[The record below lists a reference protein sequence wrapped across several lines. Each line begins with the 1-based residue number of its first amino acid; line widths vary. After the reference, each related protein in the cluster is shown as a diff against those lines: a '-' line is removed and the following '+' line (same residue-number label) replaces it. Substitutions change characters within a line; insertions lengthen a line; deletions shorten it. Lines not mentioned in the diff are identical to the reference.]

1 MALQMSE
8 LEDRLAASNETK
20 DQLTNSLR
28 ELEGKVAELLEE
40 RAELGDHVSSLQ
52 SDGIAKD
59 NELSASQ
66 SRLQKVTTF
75 FSARMKDL
83 NAITSEQYGKFEA
96 VQDRLDRVSTRIDTY
111 GHDLSHRISG
121 LLEEKETEAAHHK
134 RVIEKLQDQIRDLY
148 EKHERDVATM
158 KDDLEAEYQDELNNL
173 HIGHDS
179 DTRKIFKRAEKEAKD
194 AAEKHAQALEDLEK
208 RLSIKRAETSTQSVQ
223 TRNPQYHDEAMQTIG
238 DLSEDWVDLHSLKQ
252 DHENVMSAATQRM
265 QDLEK
270 QIEFANRNVYES
282 QETIRDLL
290 AGKLEDDEHLED
302 LRKQFTKLQE
312 EHQSQ
317 QELHVQDRKQ
327 GAEARD
333 RLIAELE
340 GANQQMKFI
349 NDSLATKEAELQ
361 TTNNANRELS
371 QKVRTASQAS
381 ERHRSVTI
389 KTMDELKA
397 VQGEVSKMRQS
408 NNQEIMAL
416 KQAIKVCQTSA
427 SAVNEQLRKAHMTI
441 SQQSERIKGFEKE
454 NLRRASEMRPSPRA
468 SSATTSVSPTTAARA
483 THGGNA
489 TVSRSPVRAGNSNIL
504 GDMAAFR
511 TQVDAIQAINDDL
524 ENLHRQ
530 SLKRLNGVPTTVN
543 LDRYGMPVPRSPLGD
558 MNLNAS
564 DGMES

>member
-1 MALQMSE
+1 MTVQITQ
-8 LEDRLAASNETK
+8 LENELAASNETK
-20 DQLTNSLR
+20 NQLSHSLH
-28 ELEGKVAELLEE
+28 ELEDKVAELLEE

-59 NELSASQ
+59 NALSASQ
-66 SRLQKVTTF
+66 LRLQKVTTF
-75 FSARMKDL
+75 FSARMEEIE
-83 NAITSEQYGKFEA
+83 AITNEQCEKFEA
-96 VQDRLDRVSTRIDTY
+96 VQKRLDRVSTRIDTY
-111 GHDLSHRISG
+111 GHELSHRVNG
-121 LLEEKETEAAHHK
+121 LLEDKEAAEAHHK
-134 RVIEKLQDQIRDLY
+134 KVIEKLQDQIRDLY
-148 EKHERDVATM
+148 AKHERDIAKM

-179 DTRKIFKRAEKEAKD
+179 DTRKMFKRAEKEAKE
-194 AAEKHAQALEDLEK
+194 AAAKHAQALEDLEK
-208 RLSIKRAETSTQSVQ
+208 RLSIKRAETFTQSVQ
-223 TRNPQYHDEAMQTIG
+223 TKSPQYHDEAMQTIV
-238 DLSEDWVDLHSLKQ
+238 DLSEDWVDLNSLKQ
-252 DHENVMSAATQRM
+252 DHENVMSAATSRM
-265 QDLEK
+265 QDLER

-282 QETIRDLL
+282 QETVRDLL
-290 AGKLEDDEHLED
+290 AGKIEDDERFEGLQ
-302 LRKQFTKLQE
+302 KQFTKMQE

-317 QELHVQDRKQ
+317 QELHVKDRKQ

-333 RLIAELE
+333 RLIAQLE
-340 GANQQMKFI
+340 GANQQMKLI

-361 TTNNANRELS
+361 TTNSINRELS

-397 VQGEVSKMRQS
+397 VQGEVSSMRES
-408 NNQEIMAL
+408 NSQEIMAL

-427 SAVNEQLRKAHMTI
+427 SAVNEELRRAHMTI

-454 NLRRASEMRPSPRA
+454 DLRRAIEGRSSPRA
-468 SSATTSVSPTTAARA
+468 SSSRTSLPPTTATTA
-483 THGGNA
+483 THSVNA
-489 TVSRSPVRAGNSNIL
+489 TAPRSPAKAGNSNIL

-530 SLKRLNGVPTTVN
+530 SLKRLSGVPTTVN

-558 MNLNAS
+558 MNLNAP
-564 DGMES
+564 DGIEP